1 MIESSHT
8 DSRADSRIEDKRI
21 EDKRIEDREVEIK
34 EVEIKEAPQSF
45 SKEPLISI
53 RGVSK
58 KFCRNLKASYAYGLK
73 DIASEL
79 LGTPRKSNRLRPG
92 EFWAVKNVSL
102 EVSRGESLGLIG
114 TNGSGKTTLLKMIG
128 GLIKPDTGTLKI
140 HGKVAALIALGAGF
154 NPLLT
159 GRENVYIN
167 MSIFGLSKS
176 EIDRKFDS
184 VLDFAEI
191 WDAIDAPVRTYSSGM
206 RARLGF
212 SCAIHTD
219 PEILLIDEVLAVGDF
234 TFRTK
239 CYRRLAELREQGVA
253 FILVSHSSAAILSNC
268 DLVAYLSKG
277 NLAAFGEAETVTRQY
292 ESDVAGKAS
301 AKADTNNSSQS
312 LVSQGLMQSSLK
324 IASIVFLNDD
334 GEKVDSLE
342 TGESIKI
349 RVYFSVSAP
358 VENISVN
365 TSVKS
370 LSNANT
376 TNLFLQSWKD
386 IGFIPKISQKNNFIT
401 LILPQCGLVPG
412 SYSMK
417 VNLTENGK
425 YFNILDIVESLR
437 FKVKGTE
444 ISSQCSYYQPRAW
457 NIEGSD
463 SSQRINSGQ
472 KVKNSSSWGETFT
485 SKSQKKDYFAE
496 NFPWECQLIETL
508 RREKLTYCGF
518 PKLENICQAI
528 SRVLENEAEGIYVEA
543 GCALGG
549 SAILIASMKPPDVG
563 FKVFDIFGMIPPP
576 SDRDGEDA
584 HQRYAEIAS
593 GTSLGLGDNQYYGY
607 INDLKTTV
615 EENLRKFH
623 LETESNNISLIEGFF
638 ENTMTFQCAIAFA
651 HIDCDWYDS
660 VNTCIERIAPHISL
674 NGVMVFD
681 DYNSYDGCK
690 RAVDEWLKRDQRF
703 CLKLVDRSAVVL
715 RESL

>member
-1 MIESSHT
+1 MMKNSSLEVKETPLES
-8 DSRADSRIEDKRI
+8 
-21 EDKRIEDREVEIK
+21 
-34 EVEIKEAPQSF
+34 
-45 SKEPLISI
+45 SKEPLIVI

-58 KFCRNLKASYAYGLK
+58 KFCRSLKTSYAYGLK
-73 DIASEL
+73 DIASEV
-79 LGTPRKSNRLRPG
+79 LGTSRASNRLRPG
-92 EFWAVKNVSL
+92 EFWAVRDVSL
-102 EVSRGESLGLIG
+102 TISRGESLGLIG

-140 HGKVAALIALGAGF
+140 YGKIAALIALGAGF

-167 MSIFGLSKS
+167 MSIFGLSKG

-234 TFRTK
+234 AFRTK
-239 CYRRLAELREQGVA
+239 CYRRLAEMREQGVA

-292 ESDVAGKAS
+292 ENDVTGMTSSDVDAS
-301 AKADTNNSSQS
+301 DDGAQS
-312 LVSQGLMQSSLK
+312 LASRGSIQSSLK
-324 IASIVFLNDD
+324 IESIVFLNDD
-334 GEKVDSLE
+334 GKEIKSLE
-342 TGESIKI
+342 TGDRTKIK
-349 RVYFSVSAP
+349 VYFSLSAP

-365 TSVKS
+365 ASVKS
-370 LSNANT
+370 LSDANT

-386 IGFIPKISQKNNFIT
+386 IGFIPKISQPNNCIT
-401 LILPQCGLVPG
+401 LTFPQCGLVPG

-417 VNLTENGK
+417 VNITENGK
-425 YFNILDIVESLR
+425 YFNILDIVESIKFR
-437 FKVKGTE
+437 VEGTE

-457 NIEGSD
+457 AVEQGTPK
-463 SSQRINSGQ
+463 Q
-472 KVKNSSSWGETFT
+472 KAKSANFWDRSFA
-485 SKSQKKDYFAE
+485 SKAQKKDFFSMK
-496 NFPWECQLIETL
+496 FPQERQLIETL

-518 PKLENICQAI
+518 PKLENICHAI
-528 SRVLENEAEGIYVEA
+528 SYILENEVEGMYIEA

-549 SAILIASMKPPDVG
+549 SAILIASMKPPEVA
-563 FKVFDIFGMIPPP
+563 FKVFDVFGMIPPP

-593 GTSLGLGDNQYYGY
+593 GASQGLGDDQYYGY
-607 INDLKTTV
+607 VSDLKTTV
-615 EENLRKFH
+615 ENNLRKFD
-623 LETESNNISLIEGFF
+623 LQAESNNISLIEGFF
-638 ENTMTFQCAIAFA
+638 ENTMTLQYPIAFA

-660 VNTCIERIAPHISL
+660 VTTCIDKIAPHMSL
-674 NGVMVFD
+674 NGVIVFD
-681 DYNSYDGCK
+681 DYHSYDGCK
-690 RAVDEWLKRDQRF
+690 RAVDNWLKKDQRF
-703 CLKLVDRSAVVL
+703 RLKLVDRSAVITKEAL
-715 RESL
+715 